1 MTRTAD
7 RYGWSLKGRFVEGFD
22 WAAGAF
28 QGPVPSYETFSL
40 SAHFNAN
47 DYVTIGTNVSNLL
60 DDAHYQSFGGDLLA
74 RRALGY
80 VTFNW

>member
-1 MTRTAD
+1 TGD
-7 RYGWSLKGRFVEGFD
+7 RFGWSLKGRWVDGYE

-28 QGPVPSYETFSL
+28 AGPVPSFQTFSGAL
-40 SAHFNAN
+40 HYDASDAITVGVN
-47 DYVTIGTNVSNLL
+47 ISNLF
-60 DDAHYQSFGGDLLA
+60 DDAHYQSFGGDILA